1 MTAFYMFRLLW
12 LTFFG
17 ASRMDH
23 EVEHHVHESPVS
35 MTGVLAVLAVLSA
48 VGGFLSI
55 PHFLEPLLP
64 LPAVPES
71 LHHFEMPLL
80 VVSVVIA
87 LAGLAGAA
95 FFFGDGAKRAARVRA
110 HAEGLHTVLS
120 GKYFVDEFYE
130 RLLGRPLV
138 WLSDRVFLR
147 LGDRMLIDG
156 ALDGTA
162 HLAQRGAGV
171 LSRIQSGNLHRYL
184 LFVLA
189 GSAACLL
196 WSVTRG

>member
-1 MTAFYMFRLLW
+1 
-12 LTFFG
+12 
-17 ASRMDH
+17 MDH

-48 VGGFLSI
+48 VGGFLSM

-80 VVSVVIA
+80 VVSVAIA
-87 LAGLAGAA
+87 LAGLARRRVLLRRRRGARRPRA
-95 FFFGDGAKRAARVRA
+95 CARGAGCTRCCPASTSSTSSTSA
-110 HAEGLHTVLS
+110 
-120 GKYFVDEFYE
+120 
-130 RLLGRPLV
+130 LLGRPLV
-138 WLSDRVFLR
+138 WISDRVFLR
-147 LGDRMLIDG
+147 LGDRLLLDG
-156 ALDGTA
+156 TLDGTA